1 MPSIRAI
8 AKELGISHS
17 YLSYLVNGKRPWS
30 PDLYNRYQQLV
41 TTPPSV
47 VTTSQP
53 NLNTKTRDPLLDTG
67 SFLVAF
73 YSGACEDSPS
83 PRRGEGDACSAREAT
98 RMSSAKALRSR
109 DLASPV
115 STCSISTWSSCWQD
129 ALLHDATKAILLQS
143 FRHPNGI

>member
-17 YLSYLVNGKRPWS
+17 YLSYMVNGKRPWS

-67 SFLVAF
+67 EVT
-73 YSGACEDSPS
+73 G
-83 PRRGEGDACSAREAT
+83 G
-98 RMSSAKALRSR
+98 
-109 DLASPV
+109 SPV
-115 STCSISTWSSCWQD
+115 PHTIYLGQVAKEETNNLHRVFPCSILFWG
-129 ALLHDATKAILLQS
+129 L
-143 FRHPNGI
+143 